1 MKVTE
6 QQFQSLFNERLGK
19 IKDTLAIKAREYV
32 RNNDRLHNFN
42 VGANVTGQSREEILH
57 GFLLKHLIS
66 YFDMI
71 NDIKKGNYPSDSY
84 LQEKIGDIIN
94 YFILFEISVRAKTQI
109 DHYEIGV
116 DPLTELFALNNKKIP
131 VNPEVFDFL
140 KPNGTTHEINDSHA
154 TIGTL

>member
-1 MKVTE
+1 MKVSE
-6 QQFQSLFNERLGK
+6 EVFQVLLNDRLEK
-19 IKDTLAIKAREYV
+19 IKNTLAIKAKEYV
-32 RNNDRLHNFN
+32 RDEDRLHNFN

-94 YFILFEISVRAKTQI
+94 YFILFEISTRAKTQI
-109 DHYEIGV
+109 DHYEI
-116 DPLTELFALNNKKIP
+116 
-131 VNPEVFDFL
+131 
-140 KPNGTTHEINDSHA
+140 NDSHL